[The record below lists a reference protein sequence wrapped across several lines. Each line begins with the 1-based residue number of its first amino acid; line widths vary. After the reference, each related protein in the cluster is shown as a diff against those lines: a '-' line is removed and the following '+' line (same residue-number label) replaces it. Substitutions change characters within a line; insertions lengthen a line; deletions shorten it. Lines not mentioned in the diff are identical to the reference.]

1 MGDCCD
7 RGDYEAT
14 FNEAF
19 ARRIARRYRRRG
31 LTKVERRLVG
41 FLVDQGIEGATVLE
55 IGGGLGEVQVEL
67 LRAGAARVT
76 NLEISPS
83 YESEARRLLESTG
96 FSDRVDRRI
105 IDIAAAPDEVEPAEV
120 VVLHRVVC
128 CYENYSALLGA
139 AGSHSRRLLVFSHP
153 PRSVLLR
160 SLFAWDNAV
169 RRIRRNDF
177 RGFVHPPEA
186 MVAVLEAQGLS
197 VQRRHHSWDWD
208 VVGLVR
214 TPA

>member
-14 FNEAF
+14 FNERF

-41 FLVDQGIEGATVLE
+41 FLVEQGIEGATILE
-55 IGGGLGEVQVEL
+55 IGGGLGEVHVEL

-83 YESEARRLLESTG
+83 YEAEARRLLDSTG

-105 IDIAAAPDEVEPAEV
+105 LDIAAAREEVEAADV

-128 CYENYSALLGA
+128 CYRDYAALLAA

-160 SLFAWDNAV
+160 VLFSWDNGV
-169 RRIRRNDF
+169 RRLRRSDF

-197 VQRRHHSWDWD
+197 VRRRDHSWEWD